1 MEKREE
7 RLIKLATEYMDY
19 IEELVGVG
27 NEDIV
32 VGLINKVHTI
42 LTDKSEPVLKLRY
55 LDEGDITEEELE
67 DMEEGEVNGRK
78 YRYSR
83 KDVPEKTENINFP
96 NLSAKLSED
105 IEDALGF
112 VADVFEDVTFALES
126 SEGDNE
132 ILRAELAKK
141 DKRNEH
147 LSDQAK
153 KLYQLNEYQSIQIR
167 DLEEA
172 MDEIFLTGNSQEVDK
187 ENTEEEGDIE

>member
-1 MEKREE
+1 
-7 RLIKLATEYMDY
+7 MDY